1 VLFGK
6 LDKPAEPA
14 VKRRRDG
21 LLARSAKVTDRAD
34 ARALLAESAKD
45 IDDAMAIHQ
54 RLFGPQGRYI
64 AFLGEASDACE
75 GSDDDMCFT
84 NEMRSR
90 CVPETRLSH
99 SGWLDEVTDAMHAE
113 QRYIEL
119 ISRRMSGIGANFA
132 DQDHVDYIR
141 NQIEGQ
147 EITAANRIVQ
157 EVHFW
162 SVSMRNFADYCVE
175 EPEPS
180 TYTEPEAPQADAER
194 CTKSAKAY
202 QVKAELTAGTTAAG
216 ESYKVAL
223 KANCDEA
230 KLEGSITMIPF
241 VQAFGQIGYA
251 AKSGETTVV
260 IGGKAKVDGKVVTA
274 DFQSGVY
281 VKFDE
286 KGEFHDVG
294 WRFGPTVTGTS
305 SMVEYQ
311 TKDTQDLSFIEG
323 IRYLKEG
330 MPD

>member
-1 VLFGK
+1 MT
-6 LDKPAEPA
+6 
-14 VKRRRDG
+14 RRRDG
-21 LLARSAKVTDRAD
+21 LLARAAKVTDRAD
-34 ARALLAESAKD
+34 ARSLAAESAKD
-45 IDDAMAIHQ
+45 IDDAMAVHQ

-64 AFLGEASDACE
+64 EFLGEASDACAA
-75 GSDDDMCFT
+75 SDDDMCFT

-99 SGWLDEVTDAMHAE
+99 SAWLDEVTDAMHAE

-119 ISRRMSGIGANFA
+119 ISRRMSGIGANFG
-132 DQDHVDYIR
+132 DQDHVDYVL

-157 EVHFW
+157 EAHFW

-180 TYTEPEAPQADAER
+180 TSTEPEAPQAAGER

-202 QVKAELTAGTTAAG
+202 VVKAELTAGTTAAG
-216 ESYKVAL
+216 NSYKVGL
-223 KANCDEA
+223 KANCDEV
-230 KLEGSITMIPF
+230 KLEGSVSPLPF
-241 VQAFGQIGYA
+241 IQAFSSIGYA

-260 IGGKAKVDGKVVTA
+260 IGGKAKVDGKVATA

-286 KGEFHDVG
+286 KGDFHDVG
-294 WRFGPTVTGTS
+294 WRFGPTLTGTS

-323 IRYLKEG
+323 IRYLREG